1 MSDDCIFK
9 ADLAPHVKYVPLYKI
24 HGTQRYQPS
33 SMCRYTTYTAN
44 KDTQPQRWALWHCQN
59 CCISYQ
65 TKWPRSS
72 TWAWDR
78 SRTDVGRM
86 YHPFARAKTQT
97 MHNWDCHTWCRIIVI
112 WQVHFFVFWF
122 LKIQET
128 EGKDL
133 TRRSSLLK
141 TWMSHFQLSQDL
153 DESFSKVFKTWMRSD
168 IPFWF
173 SEFERIQ
180 ET

>member
-24 HGTQRYQPS
+24 HGTQRYQTS
-33 SMCRYTTYTAN
+33 SMCRYTTYTAI
-44 KDTQPQRWALWHCQN
+44 KDTQPQRWALWHCKN

-65 TKWPRSS
+65 ANWPRSS

-97 MHNWDCHTWCRIIVI
+97 MHKLGLPYLMSNYRHLTGS
-112 WQVHFFVFWF
+112 FFVFWF
-122 LKIQET
+122 FICVKHLLVSGCLANT
-128 EGKDL
+128 L
-133 TRRSSLLK
+133 TFLSSDFFICVS
-141 TWMSHFQLSQDL
+141 TCSCRAAWRANFACGMWVSYGFRVSG
-153 DESFSKVFKTWMRSD
+153 V
-168 IPFWF
+168 
-173 SEFERIQ
+173 
-180 ET
+180 